1 MITHGASMALMQLK
15 VAASGSAPDT
25 IVAMVLKASWPVQAV
40 LVILALLSL
49 VSWGIIFLKWS
60 TFRRNERAGAEFVS
74 DFIRADG
81 LNEATVYAK
90 RAKPNPFVSVYTR
103 GVHFLEH
110 TRPAI
115 SPTPERTGRLSASQV
130 EALRLVLDA
139 ESSSEREKLGTF
151 ITWLATVGSVSPLIG
166 LFGTVVGVI
175 GAFNGILRSGAGNIA
190 AVAPGIAEALIATA
204 SALAVAIPAAFAYN
218 IFASRLNRMDT
229 RLEGFGSELIA
240 LLVREERI

>member
-1 MITHGASMALMQLK
+1 MITFGAHSALMQLK
-15 VAASGSAPDT
+15 VAANGAVPDSMLD
-25 IVAMVLKASWPVQAV
+25 MVVKASWPVQVV
-40 LVILALLSL
+40 LLILALLSL
-49 VSWGIIFLKWS
+49 VSWAIIFLKWS
-60 TFRRNERAGAEFVS
+60 TFRRNERAGAEFVN

-81 LNEATVYAK
+81 LNEATIFAK
-90 RAKPNPFVSVYTR
+90 RSKPNPFVAVYSR
-103 GVHFLEH
+103 GVHFLDH

-115 SPTPERTGRLSASQV
+115 SPTADRTGRLSASQV

-139 ESSSEREKLGTF
+139 ESGSEREKLGTF

-175 GAFNGILRSGAGNIA
+175 SSFNGLASKGAGNLT

-218 IFASRLNRMDT
+218 LFASRLNRLDT
-229 RLEGFGSELIA
+229 KLEGFGSELIA